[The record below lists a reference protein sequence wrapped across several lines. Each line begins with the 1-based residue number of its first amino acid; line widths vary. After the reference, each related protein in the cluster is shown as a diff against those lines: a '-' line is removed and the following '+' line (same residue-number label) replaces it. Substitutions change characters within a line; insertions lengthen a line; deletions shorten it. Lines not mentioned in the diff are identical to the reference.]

1 MNIAV
6 VGLGHIGLPL
16 AVQYASRGHAVIG
29 ADRNPRIVD
38 ALGRGTSP
46 HLDEADVVD
55 AVPGLVAGGT
65 LRATT
70 STADAVAAA
79 EAVVVIVP
87 VVVDAAREIDFGQI
101 DAATRDVARAL
112 RPGTLVIYETTLP
125 IGTTRDRFGPVL
137 AEGSGLELDRD
148 FFLAFSPERV
158 LVGRVL
164 LDLRRYPKIVGGTS
178 EESTRRAVDFY
189 RDVLDPETE
198 ITAVANAET
207 AEMTKLAETTYR
219 DVNIALAN
227 EYARHAARRGIDVLE
242 VIAAANSQPYSHIH
256 QPGVGVGG
264 HCIPVY
270 PHLLFNGEP
279 GLSIPRLA
287 REVNEGMASYAV
299 TAAEERLG
307 SLRGQPVLV
316 LGIAY
321 RADVREDAFSS
332 AFRLRDELRAAGAI
346 VYAHDP
352 YFDEEHLAR
361 TGFRPYDLAA
371 PVPVRVAIVQAGHR
385 EYLELDP
392 GSIPGLELMVDGR
405 NVLDAARY
413 AKAGVGYVGIG
424 HAGAAR

>member
-1 MNIAV
+1 MRVAV
-6 VGLGHIGLPL
+6 IGLGHIGLPL

-29 ADRNPRIVD
+29 ADLNPRIVD
-38 ALGRGTSP
+38 ALNRGTSP
-46 HLDEADVVD
+46 HLDEPEVID
-55 AVPGLVAGGT
+55 AVPALAANGS

-70 STADAVAAA
+70 STAEAVAGA
-79 EAVVVIVP
+79 ETVVVIVP
-87 VVVDAAREIDFGQI
+87 VVVDAAKEIDFSQI
-101 DAATRDVARAL
+101 DAATRDVSRSL
-112 RPGTLVIYETTLP
+112 SPGTLVVYETTLP
-125 IGTTRDRFGPVL
+125 IGTTRDRFAPML

-164 LDLRRYPKIVGGTS
+164 VDLRRYPKIVGGTS
-178 EESTRRAVDFY
+178 DDATRRAVEFY
-189 RDVLDPETE
+189 RAALDAGTE
-198 ITAVANAET
+198 ITAVSNAET

-242 VIAAANSQPYSHIH
+242 VISAANSQPYSHIH

-279 GLSIPRLA
+279 GLGIPRLA
-287 REVNEGMASYAV
+287 REVNEGMASFAV
-299 TAAEERLG
+299 TLAEERLG
-307 SLRGQPVLV
+307 SLRNLPVLV

-332 AFRLRDELRAAGAI
+332 AFRLRDELRAAGAA

-352 YFDEEHLAR
+352 YFSDEHLSR
-361 TGFRPYDLAA
+361 TGFQPYDLGA
-371 PVPVRVAIVQAGHR
+371 PIPVRVAFVQAGHR
-385 EYLELDP
+385 EYLGLDP
-392 GSIPGLELMVDGR
+392 RAIPGLELMVDGR
-405 NVLDAARY
+405 NVLDAAPY
-413 AKAGVGYVGIG
+413 AAAGIGYVGIG
-424 HAGAAR
+424 HRGTAP